1 MEFLPIIL
9 SVVASMIIGFVWYG
23 PLFGN
28 QWMKLVNLTKKD
40 IEDSK
45 DKMPLTYAGMAVISL
60 IQAVVLYQFIIS
72 QNIIGVMGGVLIG
85 FFVWFGFVATVN
97 FSTVLFSKKPFE
109 LFAIESGYQLV
120 YLLMAGALIG
130 AWR

>member
-72 QNIIGVMGGVLIG
+72 QNIVGVMGGVLIG

-120 YLLMAGALIG
+120 YLLIAGALIG

>member
-9 SVVASMIIGFVWYG
+9 SVVVSMIIGFVWYG